1 MKKFILLVI
10 SILFVFGCTTTQE
23 KEISKQTEVIQAFFI
38 ANNNIYA
45 VGDLNSY
52 QFSSSKSEDVQNFI
66 NFLNSKDM
74 KAFKEAR
81 IDRIEKNS
89 EDNKIKA
96 FIFIELDSKK
106 LAKKEIESLFNKRD
120 VYKSSQGNPDL
131 LFGISHGE
139 LVKLQNKD
147 EILMKGKLS
156 KPLKT
161 NLIEYKNTRGFD
173 TGPDAPSPGLL
184 AAFTVGAIVMIPLAI
199 ITLPFQA
206 IDSLSN

>member
-1 MKKFILLVI
+1 MKKTIFLFI
-10 SILFVFGCTTTQE
+10 SVFFFIGCTTNKE
-23 KEISKQTEVIQAFFI
+23 EISKKTEVIQAFFI

-45 VGDLNSY
+45 IGDLNSY
-52 QFSSSKSEDVQNFI
+52 QFSSSKSEDVQHFI

-74 KAFKEAR
+74 KAFKEAH

-96 FIFIELDSKK
+96 FISIELDSEK
-106 LAKKEIESLFNKRD
+106 LTEKERQRLFNKPD

-131 LFGISHGE
+131 FFGISHGE

-161 NLIEYKNTRGFD
+161 NFIEYKNTRGFD
-173 TGPDAPSPGLL
+173 RGPDAPSPGLL
-184 AAFTVGAIVMIPLAI
+184 AAFTVGAIVVIPLAI
-199 ITLPFQA
+199 ISLPFQA
-206 IDSLSN
+206 IDCLSN

>member
-1 MKKFILLVI
+1 MKKIIFLFI
-10 SILFVFGCTTTQE
+10 SVFFFIGCTTNKE
-23 KEISKQTEVIQAFFI
+23 EISKKTEVIQAFFI

-45 VGDLNSY
+45 IGDLNSY
-52 QFSSSKSEDVQNFI
+52 KFSSSKSEDVQHFI

-74 KAFKEAR
+74 KAFKEAH

-96 FIFIELDSKK
+96 FISIELDNEK
-106 LAKKEIESLFNKRD
+106 LTEKERQSLFNKPD

-131 LFGISHGE
+131 FFGISHGE

-161 NLIEYKNTRGFD
+161 NFIEYKNTRGFD
-173 TGPDAPSPGLL
+173 RGPDAPSPGLL
-184 AAFTVGAIVMIPLAI
+184 AAFTVGAIVVIPLAI
-199 ITLPFQA
+199 ISLPFQA

>member
-1 MKKFILLVI
+1 MKKIIFLFISVF
-10 SILFVFGCTTTQE
+10 FVFGCTTNKE
-23 KEISKQTEVIQAFFI
+23 EISKKTEVIQAFFI

-45 VGDLNSY
+45 IGDLNSY
-52 QFSSSKSEDVQNFI
+52 QFSSSKSEDVQHFI

-74 KAFKEAR
+74 KAFKEAH

-96 FIFIELDSKK
+96 FISIELDSKK
-106 LAKKEIESLFNKRD
+106 LTEKERQSLFNKPD

-131 LFGISHGE
+131 FFGISHGE

-161 NLIEYKNTRGFD
+161 NFIEYKKSTKLDYEG
-173 TGPDAPSPGLL
+173 TGEGVSMAVVWGG
-184 AAFTVGAIVMIPLAI
+184 VAILMIPLAI

-206 IDSLSN
+206 IGSLSN

>member
-1 MKKFILLVI
+1 MKKIIFLFI
-10 SILFVFGCTTTQE
+10 SVFFFIGCTTNKE
-23 KEISKQTEVIQAFFI
+23 EISKKTEVIQAFFI

-45 VGDLNSY
+45 IGDLNSY
-52 QFSSSKSEDVQNFI
+52 QFSSSKSEDVQHFI
-66 NFLNSKDM
+66 DFLNSKDM
-74 KAFKEAR
+74 KAFKEAH

-96 FIFIELDSKK
+96 FISIELDSKK
-106 LAKKEIESLFNKRD
+106 LTEKERQRLFNKPD

-131 LFGISHGE
+131 FFGISHGE

>member
-1 MKKFILLVI
+1 MKKIIFLFI
-10 SILFVFGCTTTQE
+10 SVFFFIGCTTNKE
-23 KEISKQTEVIQAFFI
+23 EISKKTEVIQAFFI

-45 VGDLNSY
+45 IGDLNSY
-52 QFSSSKSEDVQNFI
+52 KFSSSKSEDVQHFI

-74 KAFKEAR
+74 KAFKEAH

-96 FIFIELDSKK
+96 FISIELDSEK
-106 LAKKEIESLFNKRD
+106 LTEKERQSLFNKPD

-131 LFGISHGE
+131 FFGISHGE

-161 NLIEYKNTRGFD
+161 NFIEYKNTRGFD
-173 TGPDAPSPGLL
+173 RGPDAPSPGLL
-184 AAFTVGAIVMIPLAI
+184 AAFTVGAIVVIPLAI
-199 ITLPFQA
+199 ISLPFQA

>member
-1 MKKFILLVI
+1 MKKIIFLFI
-10 SILFVFGCTTTQE
+10 SVFFFIGCTTNKE
-23 KEISKQTEVIQAFFI
+23 EISKKTEVIQAFFI
-38 ANNNIYA
+38 ANNNIY
-45 VGDLNSY
+45 VIGDLNSY
-52 QFSSSKSEDVQNFI
+52 QFSSSKSEDVQHFI

-74 KAFKEAR
+74 KAFKEAH

-96 FIFIELDSKK
+96 FISIELDSEK
-106 LAKKEIESLFNKRD
+106 LTEKERQSLFNKPD

-131 LFGISHGE
+131 FFGISHGE

-161 NLIEYKNTRGFD
+161 NFIEYKNTRGFD
-173 TGPDAPSPGLL
+173 RGPDAPSPGLL
-184 AAFTVGAIVMIPLAI
+184 AAFTVGAIVVIPLAI
-199 ITLPFQA
+199 ISLPFQA

>member
-1 MKKFILLVI
+1 MKKIIFLFISVF
-10 SILFVFGCTTTQE
+10 FVFGCTTNKE
-23 KEISKQTEVIQAFFI
+23 EISKKTEVIQAFFI

-45 VGDLNSY
+45 IGDLNSY
-52 QFSSSKSEDVQNFI
+52 QFSSSKSEDVQHFI

-74 KAFKEAR
+74 KAFKEAH

-89 EDNKIKA
+89 EDNTIEA
-96 FIFIELDSKK
+96 SIFIELDSKK
-106 LAKKEIESLFNKRD
+106 LTEKEREGLFNKRD

-131 LFGISHGE
+131 FFGISHDE
-139 LVKLQNKD
+139 LVELQNKD

-161 NLIEYKNTRGFD
+161 NFIEYKNTRGFD
-173 TGPDAPSPGLL
+173 RGPDAPSPGLL
-184 AAFTVGAIVMIPLAI
+184 AAFTVGAIVVIPLAI
-199 ITLPFQA
+199 ISLPFQA

>member
-1 MKKFILLVI
+1 MKKIIFLFI
-10 SILFVFGCTTTQE
+10 SVFFFIGCTTNKE
-23 KEISKQTEVIQAFFI
+23 EISKKTEVIQAFFI

-45 VGDLNSY
+45 IGDLNSY
-52 QFSSSKSEDVQNFI
+52 QFSSSKSEDVQHFI

-74 KAFKEAR
+74 KAFKEAH

-96 FIFIELDSKK
+96 FISIELDSEK
-106 LAKKEIESLFNKRD
+106 LTEKERQSLFNKPD
-120 VYKSSQGNPDL
+120 VYKSSQGNSDL
-131 LFGISHGE
+131 FFGISHGE

-161 NLIEYKNTRGFD
+161 NFIEYKNTRGFD
-173 TGPDAPSPGLL
+173 RGPDAPSPGLL
-184 AAFTVGAIVMIPLAI
+184 AAFTVGAIVVIPLAI
-199 ITLPFQA
+199 ISLPFQA

>member
-1 MKKFILLVI
+1 MKKIIFLFISV
-10 SILFVFGCTTTQE
+10 VFLIGCTTNKE
-23 KEISKQTEVIQAFFI
+23 EISKKTEVIQAFFI

-45 VGDLNSY
+45 IGDLNSY
-52 QFSSSKSEDVQNFI
+52 QFSSSKSEDVQHFI

-74 KAFKEAR
+74 KAFKEAH

-96 FIFIELDSKK
+96 FISIELDSEK
-106 LAKKEIESLFNKRD
+106 LTEKERQSLFNKPD

-131 LFGISHGE
+131 FFGISHGE

-161 NLIEYKNTRGFD
+161 NFIEYKNTRGFD
-173 TGPDAPSPGLL
+173 RGPDAPSPGLL
-184 AAFTVGAIVMIPLAI
+184 AAFTVGAIVVIPLAI
-199 ITLPFQA
+199 ISLPFQA

>member
-10 SILFVFGCTTTQE
+10 SILFVFGCTTNK

-45 VGDLNSY
+45 IGDLNSY
-52 QFSSSKSEDVQNFI
+52 QFSSSKSEDVQHFI

-74 KAFKEAR
+74 KAFKEAH

-89 EDNKIKA
+89 EDNTIEA
-96 FIFIELDSKK
+96 SIFIELDSKK
-106 LAKKEIESLFNKRD
+106 LTEKEREKLFNKRD

-131 LFGISHGE
+131 FFGISHGE

-184 AAFTVGAIVMIPLAI
+184 AAFTVGAIVVIPLAI
-199 ITLPFQA
+199 ISLPFQA

>member
-1 MKKFILLVI
+1 MKKFLLLVI
-10 SILFVFGCTTTQE
+10 SILFIVGCTTNK

-45 VGDLNSY
+45 IGDLNSY
-52 QFSSSKSEDVQNFI
+52 QFSSSKSEDVQHFI
-66 NFLNSKDM
+66 DFLNSKDM
-74 KAFKEAR
+74 KAFKEAH

-96 FIFIELDSKK
+96 FISIELDSKK
-106 LAKKEIESLFNKRD
+106 LTEKERQRLFNKPD

-131 LFGISHGE
+131 FFGISHGE

>member
-1 MKKFILLVI
+1 MKKIIFLFI
-10 SILFVFGCTTTQE
+10 SVFFFIGCTTNKE
-23 KEISKQTEVIQAFFI
+23 EISKKTEVIQAFFI

-45 VGDLNSY
+45 IGDLNSY
-52 QFSSSKSEDVQNFI
+52 QFSSSKSEDVQHFI

-74 KAFKEAR
+74 KAFKEAH

-96 FIFIELDSKK
+96 FISIELDSEK
-106 LAKKEIESLFNKRD
+106 LTEKERQSLFNKPD

-131 LFGISHGE
+131 FFGISHGE

-161 NLIEYKNTRGFD
+161 NFIEYKNTRGFD
-173 TGPDAPSPGLL
+173 RGPDAPSPGLL
-184 AAFTVGAIVMIPLAI
+184 AAFTVGAIVVIPLAI
-199 ITLPFQA
+199 ISLPFQA

>member
-1 MKKFILLVI
+1 MKKIIFLFISVF
-10 SILFVFGCTTTQE
+10 FVFGCTTNKE
-23 KEISKQTEVIQAFFI
+23 EISKKTEVIQAFFI

-45 VGDLNSY
+45 IGDLNSY
-52 QFSSSKSEDVQNFI
+52 QFSSSKSGDVQHFI

-74 KAFKEAR
+74 KAFKEAH

-96 FIFIELDSKK
+96 FISIELDSKK
-106 LAKKEIESLFNKRD
+106 LTEKEREGLFNKPD

-131 LFGISHGE
+131 FFGISHGE

-161 NLIEYKNTRGFD
+161 NFIEYKNTRGFD
-173 TGPDAPSPGLL
+173 KGPDAPSPGLL
-184 AAFTVGAIVMIPLAI
+184 AAFTVGAIVVIPLAI

-206 IDSLSN
+206 VDSLSK

>member
-1 MKKFILLVI
+1 MKKIIFLFI
-10 SILFVFGCTTTQE
+10 SVFFFIGCTTNKE
-23 KEISKQTEVIQAFFI
+23 EISKKTEVIQAFFI
-38 ANNNIYA
+38 TNNNIYA
-45 VGDLNSY
+45 IGDLNSY
-52 QFSSSKSEDVQNFI
+52 KFSSSKSEDVQHFI

-74 KAFKEAR
+74 KAFKEAH

-96 FIFIELDSKK
+96 FISIELDNEK
-106 LAKKEIESLFNKRD
+106 LTEKERQSLFNKPD

-131 LFGISHGE
+131 FFGISHGE

-147 EILMKGKLS
+147 EILIKGKLS

-161 NLIEYKNTRGFD
+161 NFIEYKKSTSFD
-173 TGPDAPSPGLL
+173 YEGTKE
-184 AAFTVGAIVMIPLAI
+184 GASMAVVWGGVAILMIPLAI

-206 IDSLSN
+206 VDSLSK

>member
-1 MKKFILLVI
+1 MKKIIFLFIYVF
-10 SILFVFGCTTTQE
+10 FVFGCTTNKE
-23 KEISKQTEVIQAFFI
+23 EISKKTEVIQAFFI

-45 VGDLNSY
+45 IGDLNSY
-52 QFSSSKSEDVQNFI
+52 QFSSSKSEDVQHFI

-74 KAFKEAR
+74 KAFKEAH

-96 FIFIELDSKK
+96 FISIELDSKK
-106 LAKKEIESLFNKRD
+106 LTEKERQRLFNKPD

-131 LFGISHGE
+131 FFGISHGE

-161 NLIEYKNTRGFD
+161 NFIEYKNTRGFD
-173 TGPDAPSPGLL
+173 RGPDAPSPGLL
-184 AAFTVGAIVMIPLAI
+184 AAFTVGAIVVIPLAI
-199 ITLPFQA
+199 ISLPFQA

>member
-1 MKKFILLVI
+1 MKKIIFLFI
-10 SILFVFGCTTTQE
+10 SVFFFIGCTTNKE
-23 KEISKQTEVIQAFFI
+23 EISKKTEVIQAFFI

-45 VGDLNSY
+45 IGDLNSY
-52 QFSSSKSEDVQNFI
+52 QFSSSKSEDVQHFI

-74 KAFKEAR
+74 KAFKEAH

-96 FIFIELDSKK
+96 FISIELDSEK
-106 LAKKEIESLFNKRD
+106 LAEKERQSLFNKPD

-131 LFGISHGE
+131 FFGISHGE

-161 NLIEYKNTRGFD
+161 NFIEYKNTRGFD

>member
-1 MKKFILLVI
+1 MKKIIFLFISVF
-10 SILFVFGCTTTQE
+10 FVSGCTTNKE
-23 KEISKQTEVIQAFFI
+23 EISKKTEVIQAFFI

-45 VGDLNSY
+45 IGDLNSY
-52 QFSSSKSEDVQNFI
+52 QFSSSKSEDVQHFI

-74 KAFKEAR
+74 KAFKEAH

-147 EILMKGKLS
+147 EILIKGKLS

-161 NLIEYKNTRGFD
+161 NFIEYKKSTKFDYEGTREGVSMAVVW
-173 TGPDAPSPGLL
+173 GG
-184 AAFTVGAIVMIPLAI
+184 VAILMIPLAI

-206 IDSLSN
+206 IDPLSN

>member
-1 MKKFILLVI
+1 MKKIIFLFISVF
-10 SILFVFGCTTTQE
+10 FVSGCTTNKE
-23 KEISKQTEVIQAFFI
+23 EISKKTEVIQAFFI

-45 VGDLNSY
+45 IGDLNSY
-52 QFSSSKSEDVQNFI
+52 QFSSSKSEDVQHFI

-74 KAFKEAR
+74 KAFKEAH

-96 FIFIELDSKK
+96 FISIELDSKK
-106 LAKKEIESLFNKRD
+106 LTEKERQSLFNKPD

-131 LFGISHGE
+131 FFGISHGE

-161 NLIEYKNTRGFD
+161 NFIEYKNTRGFD
-173 TGPDAPSPGLL
+173 RGPDAPSPGLL
-184 AAFTVGAIVMIPLAI
+184 AAFTVGAIVVIPLAI
-199 ITLPFQA
+199 ISLPFQA

>member
-1 MKKFILLVI
+1 MKKIIFLFI
-10 SILFVFGCTTTQE
+10 SVFFFIGCTTNKE
-23 KEISKQTEVIQAFFI
+23 EISKKTEVIQAFFI

-45 VGDLNSY
+45 IGDLNSY
-52 QFSSSKSEDVQNFI
+52 QFSSSKSEDVQHFI

-74 KAFKEAR
+74 KAFKEAH

-96 FIFIELDSKK
+96 FISIELDSKK
-106 LAKKEIESLFNKRD
+106 LTEKERQRLFNKPD

-131 LFGISHGE
+131 FFGISHGE

-161 NLIEYKNTRGFD
+161 NFIEYKNTRGFD
-173 TGPDAPSPGLL
+173 RGPDAPSPGLL
-184 AAFTVGAIVMIPLAI
+184 AAFTVGAIVVIPLAI
-199 ITLPFQA
+199 ISLPFQA

>member
-1 MKKFILLVI
+1 MKKTIFLFI
-10 SILFVFGCTTTQE
+10 SVFFFIGCTTNKE
-23 KEISKQTEVIQAFFI
+23 EISKKTEVIQAFFI

-45 VGDLNSY
+45 IGDLNSY
-52 QFSSSKSEDVQNFI
+52 QFSSSKSEDVQHFI

-74 KAFKEAR
+74 KAFKEAH

-96 FIFIELDSKK
+96 FISIELDSEK
-106 LAKKEIESLFNKRD
+106 LTEKERQRLFNKPD

-131 LFGISHGE
+131 FFGISHGE

-161 NLIEYKNTRGFD
+161 NFIEYKNTRGFD
-173 TGPDAPSPGLL
+173 RGPDAPSPGLL
-184 AAFTVGAIVMIPLAI
+184 AAFTVGAIVVIPLAI
-199 ITLPFQA
+199 ISLPFQA

>member
-1 MKKFILLVI
+1 MKKIIFLFISVFFI
-10 SILFVFGCTTTQE
+10 FGCTTNKE
-23 KEISKQTEVIQAFFI
+23 EISKKTEVIQAFFI

-45 VGDLNSY
+45 IGDLNSY
-52 QFSSSKSEDVQNFI
+52 QFSSSKSEDVQHFI

-74 KAFKEAR
+74 KAFKEAH

-96 FIFIELDSKK
+96 FISIELDSKK
-106 LAKKEIESLFNKRD
+106 LTEKERQRLFNKPD

-131 LFGISHGE
+131 FFGISHGE

-161 NLIEYKNTRGFD
+161 NFIEYKKSTKLDYEG
-173 TGPDAPSPGLL
+173 TGEGVSMAVVWGG
-184 AAFTVGAIVMIPLAI
+184 VAILMIPLAI

-206 IDSLSN
+206 IGSLSN

>member
-1 MKKFILLVI
+1 M
-10 SILFVFGCTTTQE
+10 
-23 KEISKQTEVIQAFFI
+23 IQAFFI

-45 VGDLNSY
+45 IGDLNSY
-52 QFSSSKSEDVQNFI
+52 QFSSSKSEDVQHFI

-74 KAFKEAR
+74 KAFKEAH

-96 FIFIELDSKK
+96 FISIELDSEK
-106 LAKKEIESLFNKRD
+106 LTEKERQRLFNKPD

-131 LFGISHGE
+131 FFGISHGE

-161 NLIEYKNTRGFD
+161 NFIEYKNTRGFD
-173 TGPDAPSPGLL
+173 KGPDAPSPGLL
-184 AAFTVGAIVMIPLAI
+184 AAFTVGAIVVIPLAI

>member
-1 MKKFILLVI
+1 MKKIIFLFISVF
-10 SILFVFGCTTTQE
+10 FVSGCTTNKE
-23 KEISKQTEVIQAFFI
+23 EISKKTEVIQAFFI

-45 VGDLNSY
+45 IGDLNSY
-52 QFSSSKSEDVQNFI
+52 QFSSSKSEDVQHFI

-74 KAFKEAR
+74 KAFKEAH

-96 FIFIELDSKK
+96 FISIELDSKK
-106 LAKKEIESLFNKRD
+106 LTEKERQSLFIKPD

-131 LFGISHGE
+131 FFGISHGE

-161 NLIEYKNTRGFD
+161 NFIEYKKSTKFDYEGTREGVSMAVVW
-173 TGPDAPSPGLL
+173 GG
-184 AAFTVGAIVMIPLAI
+184 VAILMIPLAI

-206 IDSLSN
+206 IDPLSN

>member
-1 MKKFILLVI
+1 MKKIIFLFI
-10 SILFVFGCTTTQE
+10 SVFFFIGCTTNKE
-23 KEISKQTEVIQAFFI
+23 EISKKTEVIQAFFI

-45 VGDLNSY
+45 IGDLNSY
-52 QFSSSKSEDVQNFI
+52 QFSSSKSEDVQHFI

-74 KAFKEAR
+74 KAFKEAH

-96 FIFIELDSKK
+96 FISIELDSEK
-106 LAKKEIESLFNKRD
+106 LTEKERQSLFNKPD

-131 LFGISHGE
+131 FFGISHGE